1 MGQKSHPYSLKS
13 SSKKSTWSSKY
24 IEKIS
29 SDSSLLITQDLSIRR
44 YLDRFFSIHGLILC
58 HCHFHRTQQN
68 ITLYI
73 SYFSTKISS
82 KLFKIRKRKKKKSI
96 YGEETKPLKDQ
107 KHIDK
112 ILKKFVRRP
121 RLFFNVRLNKRSN
134 LIIKR
139 KIYFHYKVLKKQ
151 LIIKKTNFISKLLSC
166 LNLFLNKKYNIKII
180 LKNIN
185 KGLSFRLCNKESFL
199 FRKSLLKLRF
209 YTQFDFFTES
219 MNILLYTVKKKKS
232 AKLLSEFI
240 AFRFGILKKHNFFL
254 TFIRRSLIILAN
266 SKYSSIKGIKIKI
279 TGRFNGAPR
288 SKTRMF
294 KINKLPVQTFQ
305 SSLDYSQSVSYTSNG
320 TFGIKV
326 WIAY

>member
-1 MGQKSHPYSLKS
+1 MG
-13 SSKKSTWSSKY
+13 
-24 IEKIS
+24 
-29 SDSSLLITQDLSIRR
+29 
-44 YLDRFFSIHGLILC
+44 
-58 HCHFHRTQQN
+58 
-68 ITLYI
+68 
-73 SYFSTKISS
+73 
-82 KLFKIRKRKKKKSI
+82 FKIRKRKKKKSI

-112 ILKKFVRRP
+112 VLKKFVRRP
-121 RLFFNVRLNKRSN
+121 RLFFNV
-134 LIIKR
+134 
-139 KIYFHYKVLKKQ
+139 
-151 LIIKKTNFISKLLSC
+151 
-166 LNLFLNKKYNIKII
+166 FLNKKYNIKII

-279 TGRFNGAPR
+279 TGRFNGAPI

>member
-1 MGQKSHPYSLKS
+1 MGQKSNPYSLKS
-13 SSKKSTWSSKY
+13 NSKKSTWSSKY
-24 IEKIS
+24 IEKKS
-29 SDSSLLITQDLSIRR
+29 SDLSLLITQDISIRR

-58 HCHFHRTQQN
+58 NCHLHRTQQN
-68 ITLYI
+68 MILFI

-82 KLFKIRKRKKKKSI
+82 KLFKIRKRKKKKLI
-96 YGEETKPLKDQ
+96 NIEESKNQKTKKN
-107 KHIDK
+107 IDH
-112 ILKKFVRRP
+112 ILKKFIRNPRR
-121 RLFFNVRLNKRSN
+121 FFNVRLNKRSN

-151 LIIKKTNFISKLLSC
+151 LLIKKTNFINKLISC
-166 LNLFLNKKYNIKII
+166 LNLFLNKRYNIKII

-185 KGLSFRLCNKESFL
+185 KGLSFRLRNKESFL

-219 MNILLYTVKKKKS
+219 LNLLLYTVKKKKS

-240 AFRFGILKKHNFFL
+240 AFRFSILKKHNFFL
-254 TFIRRSLIILAN
+254 TFIRRSLMILAN
-266 SKYSSIKGIKIKI
+266 SKYSLIKGLKIKIK
-279 TGRFNGAPR
+279 GRFNGAPR

-305 SSLDYSQSVSYTSNG
+305 TSLDYSQSVSYTSNG